1 MIVTFLEAIN
11 IWDMDKKLELKLMNI
26 YIGNAWDF
34 QVWSIHQLFVHP
46 FQEIKLLT
54 CQLQEQMQMDVG
66 LLILSSQTL
75 DSKVKDNVLKLE
87 IQFWLDMFQLVFI

>member
-1 MIVTFLEAIN
+1 MIVIFLEAIN

-26 YIGNAWDF
+26 YIGNAWDSK
-34 QVWSIHQLFVHP
+34 VWSIHQLFVHL

-87 IQFWLDMFQLVFI
+87 IQF